1 MFRGVST
8 LNLDGKGRLAIPTK
22 YRDELKT
29 SCASTL
35 VVTAGVDRCILIYP
49 EPAWNTVERDLDGL
63 SSQNPNVRKLQRL
76 MTGYASDVVMDGQ
89 GRILLPPALRK
100 HVNLEKAVALVGQGK
115 KFELW
120 SESAWNAQWLDDAEQ
135 IELSDPVF
143 ENLSF

>member
-1 MFRGVST
+1 VNT

-22 YRDELKT
+22 YRDELEAC
-29 SCASTL
+29 CASKL
-35 VVTAGVDRCILIYP
+35 VVTTGVDRCILIYP
-49 EPAWNTVERDLDGL
+49 EPAWNTIECDLDAL

-89 GRILLPPALRK
+89 GRVLLPPALRK
-100 HVNLEKAVALVGQGK
+100 HVNLKKEVALVGQGK

-120 SESAWNAQWLDDAEQ
+120 SESAWDAQWMDDAEQ

-143 ENLSF
+143 EKLSF

>member
-8 LNLDGKGRLAIPTK
+8 LNLDGKGRLAIPVK
-22 YRDELKT
+22 YRDELKA
-29 SCASTL
+29 SCASRL

-49 EPAWNTVERDLDGL
+49 EPTWSTIERDLDAL
-63 SSQNPNVRKLQRL
+63 SSQNLNVRKLQRL
-76 MTGYASDVVMDGQ
+76 MTGYASDVAMDSQ
-89 GRILLPPALRK
+89 GRVLLPPALRK
-100 HVNLEKAVALVGQGK
+100 HVGLEKAVALVGQGK

-120 SESAWNAQWLDDAEQ
+120 SESVWDAQWAEDAEP

>member
-8 LNLDGKGRLAIPTK
+8 LNLDSKGRLAIPTK
-22 YRDELKT
+22 YRDELKA
-29 SCASTL
+29 SCASKL
-35 VVTAGVDRCILIYP
+35 VVTTGVDRCILIYP
-49 EPAWNTVERDLDGL
+49 EPTWNTIERDLDAL

-89 GRILLPPALRK
+89 GRVLLPPALRK
-100 HVNLEKAVALVGQGK
+100 HVNLKKEVALVGQGK

-120 SESAWNAQWLDDAEQ
+120 SESAWNAQWMDDAEQ

-143 ENLSF
+143 EDLSF